1 MMLALDFC
9 ICIFDALYQVEEVP
23 PLFLAYRE
31 ILSCIG
37 IVFLNAFSVSIG
49 MIIWFCNLDGWHGGL
64 HWLTLKYWTS
74 PV

>member
-1 MMLALDFC
+1 MLNKSGERRHPCLVSCKSIQSFPIMMLALDFC

-49 MIIWFCNLDGWHGGL
+49 MII
-64 HWLTLKYWTS
+64 
-74 PV
+74 